1 MKRYIYKP
9 GALAA
14 LFAGVLLTGCD
25 PEIDTPAPTAGETA
39 DFSTYIAVGNSLT
52 AGYQDNGL
60 YLDGQLNSY
69 PAILADQ
76 LQLVGGGDFTQPLFT
91 QEQKNGSGYLQ
102 LTGFNAQGSPI
113 TAPVT
118 DQLAVTRPNGLLTK
132 YTEPIQNLG
141 VPDLRIADITS
152 TSYSIVNPYYE
163 RITPDT
169 APNQTYLERVA
180 ATDHTFFSM
189 WLGNNDVLLY
199 ATSGGAF
206 SGGVL
211 NSDFRTI
218 TPTNTFDA
226 NYSAMLNT
234 LTADGQEG
242 IVGTIPSV
250 EAVPFFTTVGPAFKQ
265 SLDANSIPG
274 FVAITGGG
282 RDRIQVAAGQINAPE
297 NGVLIPL
304 TASAYAPLLA
314 QPTGKYWRD
323 LARQVSP
330 SKDGLV
336 VRGTLVNLLA
346 AYQIDT
352 TQMFGLSG
360 GNPWPSALLLD
371 MAEISNIKA
380 ATEAFNSIIRAQAE
394 NRGLAIFD
402 ANQFFTAIQGGFAE
416 NGVAYSPAYIS
427 GNLFSLDGVHPTPR
441 GYAIIANEMIKA
453 INSKYSAKIPTV
465 DVTQYRAVLFP

>member
-1 MKRYIYKP
+1 MKKHIYKS
-9 GALAA
+9 GMLA
-14 LFAGVLLTGCD
+14 LFAGVLFTSCD
-25 PEIDTPAPTAGETA
+25 PEIDTPNPSSGGVA

-60 YLDGQLNSY
+60 YRDGQLNSF
-69 PAILADQ
+69 PAIMADQ
-76 LQLVGGGDFTQPLFT
+76 FKLVGGGDFTQPLFT
-91 QEQKNGSGYLQ
+91 EEQKNGSGYLK

-132 YTEPIQNLG
+132 YNDPVQNLG
-141 VPDLRIADITS
+141 VPDIRVADITS
-152 TSYSIVNPYYE
+152 SSYSSVNPYYE

-169 APNQTYLERVA
+169 SPNQTYLERVA

-226 NYSAMLNT
+226 NYSAMLNA
-234 LTADGQEG
+234 LTADGQKG
-242 IVGTIPSV
+242 IVGTVPSV

-274 FVAITGGG
+274 FVALTGGG
-282 RDRIQVAAGQINAPE
+282 RDRIQVAAAQINAPE

-336 VRGTLVNLLA
+336 VRGTLVSLLA

-352 TQMFGLSG
+352 TQMFGLSR

-371 MAEISNIKA
+371 MGELTNIKI
-380 ATEAFNSIIRAQAE
+380 ATEAFNGIIRAQAE
-394 NRGLAIFD
+394 SRELALFD
-402 ANQFFTAIQGGFAE
+402 ANQYFLSIQNGFA
-416 NGVAYSPAYIS
+416 NNNVAYSPAYIS

-453 INSKYSAKIPTV
+453 INAKYNANIPTV
-465 DVTQYRAVLFP
+465 DETQYRAVLFP